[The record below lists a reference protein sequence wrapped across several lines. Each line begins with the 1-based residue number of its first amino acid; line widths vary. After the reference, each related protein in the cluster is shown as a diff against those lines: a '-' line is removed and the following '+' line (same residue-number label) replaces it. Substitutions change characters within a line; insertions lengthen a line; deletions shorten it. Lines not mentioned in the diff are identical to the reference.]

1 MVRRAGNLYGRIAD
15 TENLLLAFHQA
26 RRGKRDRQAIQ
37 RFGKDLSRNI
47 ALLRAQLLEERVLWH
62 GYRMFEIR
70 DPKPRRIAAPAFSD
84 RVLHHAIVQVIEPE
98 LERVAIFDSYAC
110 RTGKGLYK
118 AIERTHAFVRRQRWF
133 LQLDVRKYFDSIDH
147 AILRK
152 RLERRFKDR
161 ALLGLLGG
169 LIGSYS
175 TSSGKGLPIGALTSQ
190 HLANFYLA
198 PLDHFAKE
206 VLRAPGYV
214 RYMDDF
220 VLFSDERETLRE
232 WRARIE
238 EFLREGFALQ
248 LRSAGALDECRRG
261 VGYLGLLVQPTHVR
275 LMGKTKRRTRAGLRH
290 LIAEHRAGALKGA
303 ELALRTTAVLARTRH
318 VSARGLR
325 ASWISEFADF
335 EA

>member
-1 MVRRAGNLYGRIAD
+1 MVRRAGNLYERIAD
-15 TENLLLAFHQA
+15 TRNLLVAFHQA
-26 RRGKRDRQAIQ
+26 RRGKRDRHAIQ
-37 RFGKDLSRNI
+37 RFGNDLSHNI
-47 ALLRAQLLEERVLWH
+47 AGLRAQLLDERVLWH

-118 AIERTHAFVRRQRWF
+118 AIERTRSFVRRRRWF

-147 AILRK
+147 AILTQ

-169 LIGSYS
+169 LIDSYR
-175 TSSGKGLPIGALTSQ
+175 TSAGKGLPIGALTSQ

-220 VLFSDERETLRE
+220 VLFADERETLQG

-238 EFLREGFALQ
+238 EFLRAELALE
-248 LRSAGALDECRRG
+248 LKSSGALDGCRRG
-261 VGYLGLLVQPTHVR
+261 VGYLGLLVLPTHVR
-275 LMGKTKRRTRAGLRH
+275 LMGKTKRRVRAGLRQ
-290 LIAEHRAGALKGA
+290 LVAEHRAGAVDSA
-303 ELALRTTAVLARTRH
+303 ELASRTTATLARTRH

-325 ASWISEFADF
+325 ASWIAQFADF
-335 EA
+335 DA

>member
-1 MVRRAGNLYGRIAD
+1 VVRRAGNLYERIAD

-26 RRGKRDRQAIQ
+26 RRGKRDRHAIQ
-37 RFGKDLSRNI
+37 RFGEDLSRNI
-47 ALLRAQLLEERVLWH
+47 AVLRAQLLEERVLWH
-62 GYRMFEIR
+62 GYRMFEVR

-110 RTGKGLYK
+110 RKGKGLYK
-118 AIERTHAFVRRQRWF
+118 AIERTHAFVRRRRWF

-147 AILRK
+147 AILRQ

-206 VLRAPGYV
+206 ELRAPGYV

-220 VLFSDERETLRE
+220 VVFANERETLRG

-238 EFLREGFALQ
+238 EFLRRGLALE
-248 LRSAGALDECRRG
+248 LKSAGALDECRRG
-261 VGYLGLLVQPTHVR
+261 VGYLGLLVLPTHVR
-275 LMGKTKRRTRAGLRH
+275 LMGKTKRRVRAGLGR
-290 LIAEHRAGALKGA
+290 LVAEYRAGTLEGA
-303 ELALRTTAVLARTRH
+303 KLALRTTAILARTRH

-325 ASWISEFADF
+325 ANWIAEFADVDT
-335 EA
+335 